1 MNSSADSSIAD
12 PQDDDSHAIVEPSGS
27 SSEFVEQ
34 SDTSSNES
42 KLSNRN
48 RTFRARQNQ
57 QDIQSQKE
65 HTVHR
70 GKKGNSSRK
79 HYSDHYLELFKATV
93 ADFENGGDGV
103 PSVELLPT
111 QLGAVQWQPSE
122 KDRLF
127 NALSRKGRLQ
137 EAAVAEVVGKSEL
150 EVRDYLMFLRNR
162 EAERHLFE
170 KQTKQVS
177 HAEIP
182 AAVEISQECETALE
196 QAADALAIFQNQ
208 YDTAVAEKQYPGMW
222 LIDWNTAG
230 ALDEQ
235 VLDAEEAGSDS
246 EELAILETVP
256 GEGLFRLSY
265 WLELSE
271 RIFMNPGPPR
281 LHNNW
286 HNIAT
291 EDERPA
297 LTREALSDFYDLTL
311 SITRRLIQTC
321 MFLAESR
328 MRSTKGQ
335 GYNPKP
341 LVKEQDVMAA
351 LEVLGMAS
359 SLSDTLLGVARRN
372 SLQVIR
378 GSHDKGSGRSQV
390 LTFDEVE
397 REILKRKKSKHGRRS
412 ASTTSRSSGTSAS
425 VEGVVPEPRHLT
437 AGRIANDQASRD
449 ASPSLISIQDAEADI
464 SMSDASVSSIEADV
478 QDSQGD
484 EYGGLS
490 FHSSTSR
497 QKRRQIHLES
507 QQDAYM
513 EELDRL
519 KSEEDENHLWQ
530 ILGRSPP
537 TKTKRELDK
546 DLGIRPK
553 TLRKTKEDLAD
564 WQGAFAA
571 EWEVFGE
578 MIAEQSFVETGR
590 RAKRPRL
597 QDESHQEQRDVD
609 SNDSR
614 SLPVR
619 PAGSGSDGRD
629 DLGETGRPGTGTR
642 TGLGVVSAF

>member
-1 MNSSADSSIAD
+1 MSSSADSSTAD
-12 PQDDDSHAIVEPSGS
+12 PRDNHDHAIVEPSGS
-27 SSEFVEQ
+27 SSEFVDQ
-34 SDTSSNES
+34 SDTNSDES

-48 RTFRARQNQ
+48 RTFRVRHDQRN
-57 QDIQSQKE
+57 IQSHKA
-65 HTVHR
+65 HTVDR
-70 GKKGNSSRK
+70 GKKGKSSHK
-79 HYSDHYLELFKATV
+79 HYSDHYLELFKDTV
-93 ADFENGGDGV
+93 ADFESGGDGV

-127 NALSRKGRLQ
+127 NALSRKGRLH
-137 EAAVAEVVGKSEL
+137 EAAVAEMVGKSEL
-150 EVRDYLMFLRNR
+150 EVRDYLIFLRNR
-162 EAERHLFE
+162 EAERHLYE
-170 KQTKQVS
+170 KQTKQIS
-177 HAEIP
+177 HADIP

-196 QAADALAIFQNQ
+196 QAADALATFQDQ

-222 LIDWNTAG
+222 LIDWDTAG

-235 VLDAEEAGSDS
+235 VLDAEEAGNES
-246 EELAILETVP
+246 EEFAILETVP
-256 GEGLFRLSY
+256 GEGLFRLSS

-271 RIFMNPGPPR
+271 RMFMNPGPPR

-297 LTREALSDFYDLTL
+297 LTREALSDFHDLTI

-335 GYNPKP
+335 GYDPKP
-341 LVKEQDVMAA
+341 SVKEQDVMAA
-351 LEVLGMAS
+351 LEVLGMTS

-390 LTFDEVE
+390 LTYDEVE
-397 REILKRKKSKHGRRS
+397 RQILQRKRSKRGRRS
-412 ASTTSRSSGTSAS
+412 ASTTSKSSGTSAS
-425 VEGVVPEPRHLT
+425 VEDVVPEPRHLT
-437 AGRIANDQASRD
+437 AGRIANDQTSRD
-449 ASPSLISIQDAEADI
+449 ASPSLISIQDAEADV
-464 SMSDASVSSIEADV
+464 SMSDVSVSDIEADV
-478 QDSQGD
+478 QGSQGD
-484 EYGGLS
+484 EYGELS
-490 FHSSTSR
+490 FHASTSR

-519 KSEEDENHLWQ
+519 KSEEEENRLWQ
-530 ILGRSPP
+530 ILGRNPAA
-537 TKTKRELDK
+537 TTKRELGE

-553 TLRKTKEDLAD
+553 TLRKTKEDLSD

-578 MIAEQSFVETGR
+578 TIVE
-590 RAKRPRL
+590 
-597 QDESHQEQRDVD
+597 
-609 SNDSR
+609 
-614 SLPVR
+614 
-619 PAGSGSDGRD
+619 
-629 DLGETGRPGTGTR
+629 
-642 TGLGVVSAF
+642 